1 IGILR
6 GGLLG
11 GVIAFLGFTLPS
23 VFVLVIFALLYQ
35 NFSLGYA
42 GFIHS
47 LKVVAAAVVLYSL
60 IGLGKKLTP
69 DNSSIPIALVSA
81 MIMLLYPSG
90 WMQILIILA
99 AGFLGL
105 KLFQNKAASKIE
117 SFHVK
122 ISKKAGIISLL
133 ILVGALIVLPILNN
147 ALNNSLI
154 NIFDVFFRV
163 G

>member
-1 IGILR
+1 PIGILR
-6 GGLLG
+6 GGFLG

-35 NFSLGYA
+35 NFLLGVA
-42 GFIHS
+42 VFIHS
-47 LKVVAAAVVLYSL
+47 LKVVAAAVVLHAL

-69 DNSSIPIALVSA
+69 DKSRLAIALVSA
-81 MIMLLYPSG
+81 MIMLLYPSA

-117 SFHVK
+117 SFPAK
-122 ISKKAGIISLL
+122 ISKKAGL
-133 ILVGALIVLPILNN
+133 
-147 ALNNSLI
+147 
-154 NIFDVFFRV
+154 
-163 G
+163 

>member
-1 IGILR
+1 
-6 GGLLG
+6 
-11 GVIAFLGFTLPS
+11 IAFLGFTLPS
-23 VFVLVIFALLYQ
+23 VFVLVFFALLNQ

-42 GFIHS
+42 CFIHS
-47 LKVVAAAVVLYSL
+47 LRVVAAAVVLHAL
-60 IGLGKKLTP
+60 IGLGKKLTT
-69 DNSSIPIALVSA
+69 DKNRLTIALVSA
-81 MIMLLYPSG
+81 MIMLLYPSA

-147 ALNNSLI
+147 ALN
-154 NIFDVFFRV
+154 
-163 G
+163 